1 MTLLL
6 RPFRLPA
13 ACVAAL
19 ILASCATVPQ
29 GALGT
34 GYDQLNVVDPHRG
47 FSHAYRDYPS
57 MDERFA
63 RNGTWHTVSEVQRV
77 QIGQS
82 RTELKRHIG
91 TPKLRTEDDSA
102 WDYDL
107 HLPLDRNNRLV
118 CQYRVYFD
126 ADGLV
131 RGTLWRRPQCAE
143 LATGQL

>member
-1 MTLLL
+1 MKP
-6 RPFRLPA
+6 RMRSFSR
-13 ACVAAL
+13 CAAL
-19 ILASCATVPQ
+19 VLAMGVAGCTTGHW
-29 GALGT
+29 GAWST
-34 GYDQLNVVDPHRG
+34 GFDQLNMVDPHRG
-47 FSHAYRDYPS
+47 FAHAYRDYPS

-63 RNGTWHTVSEVQRV
+63 RSGTWHTVAEVQQI

-82 RTELKRHIG
+82 KADLMRHIG
-91 TPKLRTEDDSA
+91 APKYRAEDNSS

-107 HLPLDRNNRLV
+107 HLPLHRQDRLV